1 MERPRPAGGAW
12 APSNRFLAR
21 AALLTGAFT
30 AVGALLGLLRDQLLA
45 HTFGAGPD
53 TDAFLV
59 AWTVPEFASTLLI
72 EDAMALVLVPAFS
85 RALAAR
91 AEAGAGGHDPVRDL
105 VRATLPRTAAVTAA
119 VAALV
124 AAAAPLLVPLLA
136 PGLPEQRLAVDC
148 TRLTATCVL
157 SFALAG
163 YFSAAL
169 RAHGRYLAPAAIYV
183 AYNTGIITA
192 VVLFGP
198 EGGVRAAAA
207 GVAAG
212 GALMAL
218 VQAPDL
224 VRRLRRRSPGTAA
237 ERGAEE
243 RAGGRPAAARRAA
256 ADRGLA
262 EPAAAGEGAADR
274 GAAAGLRAGRG
285 AAGAGTAGR
294 GAADARAAGRGA
306 AGGLPVGRGTAG
318 GGVAVGAATAGAAA
332 NRGAA
337 GTLPV
342 LRGAAGGDV
351 AGPVAEERAAEGGEA
366 PAPPA
371 GAGGGGAGSAGLV
384 TALVAP
390 VVLFAVGRQS
400 QVLVERFLAAPL
412 PAGAISHLN
421 YAQKVAQLPMV
432 LSLMLC
438 TVSFPVIARALA
450 AGDREAARRRAERDL
465 LLAGVVV
472 LVGAATVA
480 AAAPQIVG
488 LLFQRGAFDA
498 ADTAATASVMR
509 VYALGLLGHAMVSAL
524 GRCYFSESRP
534 LWFPAAAMALGVTAN
549 AALGALWADRWG
561 TAGIALANAAGISLT
576 AALLLAGTGRRRV
589 PLSAPAVAG
598 GLARL
603 AAAAA
608 LATAAGRLCASWAAH
623 PLLGT
628 ALAAAAVLAVFVTA
642 AHVLRAPL
650 VPHLT
655 RVALT
660 AARRPLPRRHRH
672 APTHPAAPL
681 DRDVPLRRH
690 RQG

>member
-1 MERPRPAGGAW
+1 MSGGAATLTDEARSGGPAGV
-12 APSNRFLAR
+12 PSNRFLAR
-21 AALLTGAFT
+21 AALLTAALT
-30 AVGALLGLLRDQLLA
+30 AAGALLGLLRDQLLA
-45 HTFGAGPD
+45 RTFGAGPD
-53 TDAFLV
+53 SDAFLV

-85 RALAAR
+85 RALALR
-91 AEAGAGGHDPVRDL
+91 AEAGAAGPDPVLGL
-105 VRATLPRTAAVTAA
+105 VRTTLPRTAAGTAA
-119 VAALV
+119 AAALV

-192 VVLFGP
+192 VVLLGP
-198 EGGVRAAAA
+198 AWGVRAAAA

-218 VQAPDL
+218 IQAPSL
-224 VRRLRRRSPGTAA
+224 VGRLRRRATGAPARD
-237 ERGAEE
+237 RGGD
-243 RAGGRPAAARRAA
+243 RDRAA
-256 ADRGLA
+256 A
-262 EPAAAGEGAADR
+262 
-274 GAAAGLRAGRG
+274 
-285 AAGAGTAGR
+285 
-294 GAADARAAGRGA
+294 
-306 AGGLPVGRGTAG
+306 AGGV
-318 GGVAVGAATAGAAA
+318 
-332 NRGAA
+332 
-337 GTLPV
+337 V
-342 LRGAAGGDV
+342 L
-351 AGPVAEERAAEGGEA
+351 
-366 PAPPA
+366 
-371 GAGGGGAGSAGLV
+371 
-384 TALVAP
+384 ALVAP
-390 VVLFAVGRQS
+390 VIVFAVGRQS

-438 TVSFPVIARALA
+438 TVSFPVIARAIA

-465 LLAGVVV
+465 LLAGVIV

-509 VYALGLLGHAMVSAL
+509 VYALGLLGHALVSAL
-524 GRCYFSESRP
+524 GRCYFSASRP
-534 LWFPAAAMALGVTAN
+534 LWFPAVAMGLGVAAN
-549 AALGALWADRWG
+549 AALGALWVDRWG
-561 TAGIALANAAGISLT
+561 TAGIALANAAGITLT
-576 AALLLAGTGRRRV
+576 AAVLLAGTGRRQV
-589 PLSAPAVAG
+589 PLSARTVVA

-603 AAAAA
+603 VAAAAA
-608 LATAAGRLCASWAAH
+608 ATTAGRLCASWTAH
-623 PLLGT
+623 PLLG
-628 ALAAAAVLAVFVTA
+628 AVLAATAVLAVFVLA
-642 AHVLRAPL
+642 AHALRAPL

-655 RVALT
+655 RVALRT
-660 AARRPLPRRHRH
+660 PLPRPLSRRHRH
-672 APTHPAAPL
+672 APTPDAPL

-690 RQG
+690 RPG

>member
-91 AEAGAGGHDPVRDL
+91 ADAGAGGHDPVRDL
-105 VRATLPRTAAVTAA
+105 VRTTLPRTAAVTAA

-192 VVLFGP
+192 VVLFGTA
-198 EGGVRAAAA
+198 GGVRAAAA

-218 VQAPDL
+218 IQAPDL

-237 ERGAEE
+237 ERGA
-243 RAGGRPAAARRAA
+243 GGRGGGPAAARRAA
-256 ADRGLA
+256 ADRGPT
-262 EPAAAGEGAADR
+262 EPATAGGGAGDR
-274 GAAAGLRAGRG
+274 GPAAGLRAGRG
-285 AAGAGTAGR
+285 AAGGDVAVP
-294 GAADARAAGRGA
+294 A
-306 AGGLPVGRGTAG
+306 AGG
-318 GGVAVGAATAGAAA
+318 
-332 NRGAA
+332 
-337 GTLPV
+337 
-342 LRGAAGGDV
+342 
-351 AGPVAEERAAEGGEA
+351 RAAEGGDA

-371 GAGGGGAGSAGLV
+371 GSGGGGAGSAGLV

-534 LWFPAAAMALGVTAN
+534 LWFPAAAMALGVAVN

-561 TAGIALANAAGISLT
+561 TAGIALANAAGITLT

-608 LATAAGRLCASWAAH
+608 LATAAGRLCAPWAAH

-628 ALAAAAVLAVFVTA
+628 ALATAAVLAVFVTA

>member
-1 MERPRPAGGAW
+1 MSRGAAAPVERPRPAGGAW

-91 AEAGAGGHDPVRDL
+91 ADAGAGGHDPVRDL
-105 VRATLPRTAAVTAA
+105 VRTTLPRTAAVTAA

-198 EGGVRAAAA
+198 AGGVRAAAA

-218 VQAPDL
+218 IQAPDL

-237 ERGAEE
+237 ERGA
-243 RAGGRPAAARRAA
+243 GGRGGGPAAARRTA
-256 ADRGLA
+256 ADRGPT
-262 EPAAAGEGAADR
+262 EPATAGGGAGDR
-274 GAAAGLRAGRG
+274 GPAAGLRAGRG
-285 AAGAGTAGR
+285 AAGGDVAVP
-294 GAADARAAGRGA
+294 A
-306 AGGLPVGRGTAG
+306 AGG
-318 GGVAVGAATAGAAA
+318 
-332 NRGAA
+332 
-337 GTLPV
+337 
-342 LRGAAGGDV
+342 
-351 AGPVAEERAAEGGEA
+351 RAAEGGDA

-371 GAGGGGAGSAGLV
+371 GSGGGGAGSAGLV

-534 LWFPAAAMALGVTAN
+534 LWFPAAAMALGVAVN

-561 TAGIALANAAGISLT
+561 TAGIALANAAGITLT

-608 LATAAGRLCASWAAH
+608 LATAAGRLCAPWAAH

>member
-1 MERPRPAGGAW
+1 MERPRPAVGAW

-21 AALLTGAFT
+21 AALLTGVFT
-30 AVGALLGLLRDQLLA
+30 AAGALLGLLRDQLLA
-45 HTFGAGPD
+45 LTFGAGPE

-105 VRATLPRTAAVTAA
+105 LRSTLPRTAAVTAA

-124 AAAAPLLVPLLA
+124 AVAAPLLVPLLA

-198 EGGVRAAAA
+198 AGGVRAAAA

-218 VQAPDL
+218 TQAPDL
-224 VRRLRRRSPGTAA
+224 VRRLRRRSPGTAE
-237 ERGAEE
+237 ERGA
-243 RAGGRPAAARRAA
+243 GGRGRGPAVARRAA
-256 ADRGLA
+256 AGPGVPESA
-262 EPAAAGEGAADR
+262 TAGGGAADG
-274 GAAAGLRAGRG
+274 GAAAGLSVGWGAAAGDVANRG
-285 AAGAGTAGR
+285 AAVS
-294 GAADARAAGRGA
+294 
-306 AGGLPVGRGTAG
+306 LP
-318 GGVAVGAATAGAAA
+318 A

-337 GTLPV
+337 G
-342 LRGAAGGDV
+342 
-351 AGPVAEERAAEGGEA
+351 PVALGRAAESGD
-366 PAPPA
+366 APPPPA
-371 GAGGGGAGSAGLV
+371 VSGGGGAGSAGLV

-488 LLFQRGAFDA
+488 ALFQRGAFDA

-534 LWFPAAAMALGVTAN
+534 LWFPAAAMALGVAAN

-561 TAGIALANAAGISLT
+561 TAGIALANAAGITLT
-576 AALLLAGTGRRRV
+576 AALLLAGTGRHRV
-589 PLSAPAVAG
+589 PLCAPAVAG

-642 AHVLRAPL
+642 AHALRAPL

>member
-1 MERPRPAGGAW
+1 MSRGTAAMAEETRPGGPAW

-21 AALLTGAFT
+21 AALLTAALTAAGAF
-30 AVGALLGLLRDQLLA
+30 LGLLRDQLLA

-85 RALAAR
+85 RALALR
-91 AEAGAGGHDPVRDL
+91 AEAAAGPDPVLGL
-105 VRATLPRTAAVTAA
+105 VRSTLPRTAAVTAA
-119 VAALV
+119 AAALV

-136 PGLPEQRLAVDC
+136 PGLPQQRLAVDC

-192 VVLFGP
+192 VVLLGP
-198 EGGVRAAAA
+198 AWGVRAAAA

-218 VQAPDL
+218 VQAPSL
-224 VRRLRRRSPGTAA
+224 VRRLRRRAMRT
-237 ERGAEE
+237 
-243 RAGGRPAAARRAA
+243 AGGS
-256 ADRGLA
+256 
-262 EPAAAGEGAADR
+262 
-274 GAAAGLRAGRG
+274 GAAA
-285 AAGAGTAGR
+285 T
-294 GAADARAAGRGA
+294 
-306 AGGLPVGRGTAG
+306 
-318 GGVAVGAATAGAAA
+318 GV
-332 NRGAA
+332 
-337 GTLPV
+337 V
-342 LRGAAGGDV
+342 L
-351 AGPVAEERAAEGGEA
+351 
-366 PAPPA
+366 
-371 GAGGGGAGSAGLV
+371 
-384 TALVAP
+384 ALVAP
-390 VVLFAVGRQS
+390 VIVFAVGRQS

-438 TVSFPVIARALA
+438 TVSFPVIARAIA
-450 AGDREAARRRAERDL
+450 AGDRDAARRRAERDL
-465 LLAGVVV
+465 LLAGVIV
-472 LVGAATVA
+472 LVGAATVI
-480 AAAPQIVG
+480 AAAPQIIG

-509 VYALGLLGHAMVSAL
+509 VYALGLLGHALVSAL
-524 GRCYFSESRP
+524 GRCYFSASRP
-534 LWFPAAAMALGVTAN
+534 LWFPAAAMGVGVAAN
-549 AALGALWADRWG
+549 AVLGALWADRWG
-561 TAGIALANAAGISLT
+561 SAGIALANAAGITLT
-576 AALLLAGTGRRRV
+576 AVLLLAGTGRQQV
-589 PLSAPAVAG
+589 PLSARTVAG

-608 LATAAGRLCASWAAH
+608 AATAAGRLCASWAAH
-623 PLLGT
+623 PLAG
-628 ALAAAAVLAVFVTA
+628 AVLAAAAVLAVFVLA
-642 AHVLRAPL
+642 AHALRAPL

-655 RVALT
+655 RVALRT
-660 AARRPLPRRHRH
+660 VLPRRLPLPRRPRH
-672 APTHPAAPL
+672 APTHPAPV

>member
-1 MERPRPAGGAW
+1 MSRGAAAPVERPRPAGGAW

-91 AEAGAGGHDPVRDL
+91 ADAGAGGHDPVRDL
-105 VRATLPRTAAVTAA
+105 VRTTLPRTAAVTAA

-192 VVLFGP
+192 VVLFGTA
-198 EGGVRAAAA
+198 GGVRAAAA

-218 VQAPDL
+218 IQAPDL

-237 ERGAEE
+237 ERGA
-243 RAGGRPAAARRAA
+243 GGRGGGPAAARRAA
-256 ADRGLA
+256 ADRGPT
-262 EPAAAGEGAADR
+262 EPATAGGGAGDR
-274 GAAAGLRAGRG
+274 GPAAGLRAGRG
-285 AAGAGTAGR
+285 AAGGDVAVP
-294 GAADARAAGRGA
+294 A
-306 AGGLPVGRGTAG
+306 AGG
-318 GGVAVGAATAGAAA
+318 
-332 NRGAA
+332 
-337 GTLPV
+337 
-342 LRGAAGGDV
+342 
-351 AGPVAEERAAEGGEA
+351 RAAEGGDA

-371 GAGGGGAGSAGLV
+371 GSGGGGAGSAGLV

-534 LWFPAAAMALGVTAN
+534 LWFPAAAMALGVAVN

-561 TAGIALANAAGISLT
+561 TAGIALANAAGITLT

-608 LATAAGRLCASWAAH
+608 LATAAGRLCAPWAAH

>member
-91 AEAGAGGHDPVRDL
+91 ADAGAGGHDPVRDL
-105 VRATLPRTAAVTAA
+105 VRTTLPRTAAVTAA

-198 EGGVRAAAA
+198 AGGVRAAAA

-218 VQAPDL
+218 IQAPDL

-237 ERGAEE
+237 ERGA
-243 RAGGRPAAARRAA
+243 GGRGGGPAAARRTA
-256 ADRGLA
+256 ADRGPT
-262 EPAAAGEGAADR
+262 EPATAGGGAGDR
-274 GAAAGLRAGRG
+274 GPAAGLRAGRG
-285 AAGAGTAGR
+285 AAGGDVAVP
-294 GAADARAAGRGA
+294 A
-306 AGGLPVGRGTAG
+306 AGG
-318 GGVAVGAATAGAAA
+318 
-332 NRGAA
+332 
-337 GTLPV
+337 
-342 LRGAAGGDV
+342 
-351 AGPVAEERAAEGGEA
+351 RAAEGGDA

-371 GAGGGGAGSAGLV
+371 GSGGGGAGSAGLV

-534 LWFPAAAMALGVTAN
+534 LWFPAAAMALGVAVN

-561 TAGIALANAAGISLT
+561 TAGIALANAAGITLT

-608 LATAAGRLCASWAAH
+608 LATAAGRLCAPWAAH

>member
-91 AEAGAGGHDPVRDL
+91 ADAGAGGHDPVRDL
-105 VRATLPRTAAVTAA
+105 VRTTLPRTAAVTAA

-198 EGGVRAAAA
+198 AGGVRAAAA

-212 GALMAL
+212 GALMVL
-218 VQAPDL
+218 IQAPDL

-237 ERGAEE
+237 ERGA
-243 RAGGRPAAARRAA
+243 GGRGGGPAAARRTA
-256 ADRGLA
+256 ADRGPT
-262 EPAAAGEGAADR
+262 EPATAGGGAGDR
-274 GAAAGLRAGRG
+274 GPAAGLRAGRG
-285 AAGAGTAGR
+285 AAGGDVAVP
-294 GAADARAAGRGA
+294 A
-306 AGGLPVGRGTAG
+306 AGG
-318 GGVAVGAATAGAAA
+318 
-332 NRGAA
+332 
-337 GTLPV
+337 
-342 LRGAAGGDV
+342 
-351 AGPVAEERAAEGGEA
+351 RAAEGGDA

-371 GAGGGGAGSAGLV
+371 GSGGGGAGSAGLV

-534 LWFPAAAMALGVTAN
+534 LWFPAAAMALGVAVN

-561 TAGIALANAAGISLT
+561 TAGIALANAAGITLT

-608 LATAAGRLCASWAAH
+608 LATAAGRLCAPWAAH

-660 AARRPLPRRHRH
+660 AARRPLPRKHRH

>member
-91 AEAGAGGHDPVRDL
+91 ADAGAGGHDPVRDL
-105 VRATLPRTAAVTAA
+105 VRTTLPRTAAVTAA

-198 EGGVRAAAA
+198 AGGVRAAAA

-218 VQAPDL
+218 IQAPDL

-237 ERGAEE
+237 ERGA
-243 RAGGRPAAARRAA
+243 GGRGGGPAAARRAA
-256 ADRGLA
+256 ADRGPT
-262 EPAAAGEGAADR
+262 EPATAGGGAGDR
-274 GAAAGLRAGRG
+274 GPAAGLRAGRG
-285 AAGAGTAGR
+285 AAGGDVAVP
-294 GAADARAAGRGA
+294 A
-306 AGGLPVGRGTAG
+306 AGG
-318 GGVAVGAATAGAAA
+318 
-332 NRGAA
+332 
-337 GTLPV
+337 
-342 LRGAAGGDV
+342 
-351 AGPVAEERAAEGGEA
+351 RAAEGGDA

-371 GAGGGGAGSAGLV
+371 GSGGGGAGSAGLV

-534 LWFPAAAMALGVTAN
+534 LWFPAAAMALGVAVN

-561 TAGIALANAAGISLT
+561 TAGIALANAAGITLT

-608 LATAAGRLCASWAAH
+608 LATAAGRLCAPWAAH

-660 AARRPLPRRHRH
+660 AACRPLPRRHRH

>member
-91 AEAGAGGHDPVRDL
+91 ADAGAGGHDPVRDL
-105 VRATLPRTAAVTAA
+105 VRTTLPRTAAVTAA

-192 VVLFGP
+192 VVLFGTA
-198 EGGVRAAAA
+198 GGVRAAAA

-218 VQAPDL
+218 IQAPDL

-237 ERGAEE
+237 ERGA
-243 RAGGRPAAARRAA
+243 GGRGGGPAAARRAA
-256 ADRGLA
+256 ADRGPT
-262 EPAAAGEGAADR
+262 EPATAGGGAGDR
-274 GAAAGLRAGRG
+274 GPAAGLRAGRG
-285 AAGAGTAGR
+285 AAGGDVAVP
-294 GAADARAAGRGA
+294 A
-306 AGGLPVGRGTAG
+306 AGG
-318 GGVAVGAATAGAAA
+318 
-332 NRGAA
+332 
-337 GTLPV
+337 
-342 LRGAAGGDV
+342 
-351 AGPVAEERAAEGGEA
+351 RAAEGGDA

-371 GAGGGGAGSAGLV
+371 GSGGGGAGSAGLV

-534 LWFPAAAMALGVTAN
+534 LWFPAAAMALGVAVN

-561 TAGIALANAAGISLT
+561 TAGIALANAAGITLT

-608 LATAAGRLCASWAAH
+608 LATAAGRLCAPWAAH

>member
-1 MERPRPAGGAW
+1 MSRGAAAPVERPRPAGGAW

-91 AEAGAGGHDPVRDL
+91 ADAGAGGHDPVRDL
-105 VRATLPRTAAVTAA
+105 VRTTLPRTAAVTAA

-198 EGGVRAAAA
+198 AGGVRAAAA

-212 GALMAL
+212 GALMVL
-218 VQAPDL
+218 IQAPDL

-237 ERGAEE
+237 ERGA
-243 RAGGRPAAARRAA
+243 GGRGGGPAAARRTA
-256 ADRGLA
+256 ADRGPT
-262 EPAAAGEGAADR
+262 EPATAGGGAGDR
-274 GAAAGLRAGRG
+274 GPAAGLRAGRG
-285 AAGAGTAGR
+285 AAGGDVAVP
-294 GAADARAAGRGA
+294 A
-306 AGGLPVGRGTAG
+306 AGG
-318 GGVAVGAATAGAAA
+318 
-332 NRGAA
+332 
-337 GTLPV
+337 
-342 LRGAAGGDV
+342 
-351 AGPVAEERAAEGGEA
+351 RAAEGGDA

-371 GAGGGGAGSAGLV
+371 GSGGGGAGSAGLV

-534 LWFPAAAMALGVTAN
+534 LWFPAAAMALGVAVN

-561 TAGIALANAAGISLT
+561 TAGIALANAAGITLT

-608 LATAAGRLCASWAAH
+608 LATAAGRLCAPWAAH

-660 AARRPLPRRHRH
+660 AARRPLPRKHRH

>member
-1 MERPRPAGGAW
+1 MSRGAAAPVERPRPAGGAW

-91 AEAGAGGHDPVRDL
+91 ADAGAGGHDPVRDL
-105 VRATLPRTAAVTAA
+105 VRTTLPRTAAVTAA

-192 VVLFGP
+192 VVLFGTA
-198 EGGVRAAAA
+198 GGVRAAAA

-218 VQAPDL
+218 IQAPDL

-237 ERGAEE
+237 ERGA
-243 RAGGRPAAARRAA
+243 GGRGGGPAAARRAA
-256 ADRGLA
+256 ADRGPT
-262 EPAAAGEGAADR
+262 EPATAGGGAGDR
-274 GAAAGLRAGRG
+274 GPAAGLRAGRG
-285 AAGAGTAGR
+285 AAGGDVAVP
-294 GAADARAAGRGA
+294 A
-306 AGGLPVGRGTAG
+306 AGG
-318 GGVAVGAATAGAAA
+318 
-332 NRGAA
+332 
-337 GTLPV
+337 
-342 LRGAAGGDV
+342 
-351 AGPVAEERAAEGGEA
+351 RAAEGGDA

-371 GAGGGGAGSAGLV
+371 GSGGGGAGSAGLV

-534 LWFPAAAMALGVTAN
+534 LWFPAAAMALGVAVN

-561 TAGIALANAAGISLT
+561 TAGIALANAAGITLT

-608 LATAAGRLCASWAAH
+608 LATAAGRLCAPWAAH

-628 ALAAAAVLAVFVTA
+628 ALATAAVLAVFVTA

>member
-1 MERPRPAGGAW
+1 MSRGAAAPVERPRPAGGAW

-91 AEAGAGGHDPVRDL
+91 ADAGAGGHDPVRDL
-105 VRATLPRTAAVTAA
+105 VRTTLPRTAAVTAA

-192 VVLFGP
+192 VVLFGTA
-198 EGGVRAAAA
+198 GGVRAAAA

-218 VQAPDL
+218 IQAPDL

-237 ERGAEE
+237 ERGA
-243 RAGGRPAAARRAA
+243 GGRGGGPAAARRAA
-256 ADRGLA
+256 ADRGPT
-262 EPAAAGEGAADR
+262 EPATAGGGAGDR
-274 GAAAGLRAGRG
+274 GPAAGLRAGRG
-285 AAGAGTAGR
+285 AAGGDVAVP
-294 GAADARAAGRGA
+294 A
-306 AGGLPVGRGTAG
+306 AGG
-318 GGVAVGAATAGAAA
+318 
-332 NRGAA
+332 
-337 GTLPV
+337 
-342 LRGAAGGDV
+342 
-351 AGPVAEERAAEGGEA
+351 RAAEGGDA

-371 GAGGGGAGSAGLV
+371 GSGGGGAGSAGLV

-534 LWFPAAAMALGVTAN
+534 LWFPAAAMALGVAVN

-561 TAGIALANAAGISLT
+561 TAGIALANAAGITLT

-608 LATAAGRLCASWAAH
+608 LATAAGRLCAPWAAH

-660 AARRPLPRRHRH
+660 AACRPLPRRHRH

>member
-91 AEAGAGGHDPVRDL
+91 ADAGAGGHDPVRDL
-105 VRATLPRTAAVTAA
+105 VRTTLPRTAAVTAA

-192 VVLFGP
+192 VVLFGTA
-198 EGGVRAAAA
+198 GGVRAAAA

-218 VQAPDL
+218 IQAPDL
-224 VRRLRRRSPGTAA
+224 VRRLRRRSPGTPA
-237 ERGAEE
+237 ERGA
-243 RAGGRPAAARRAA
+243 GGRGGGPAAARRAA
-256 ADRGLA
+256 ADRGPT
-262 EPAAAGEGAADR
+262 EPATAGGGAGDR
-274 GAAAGLRAGRG
+274 GPAAGLRAGRG
-285 AAGAGTAGR
+285 AAGGDVAVP
-294 GAADARAAGRGA
+294 A
-306 AGGLPVGRGTAG
+306 AGG
-318 GGVAVGAATAGAAA
+318 
-332 NRGAA
+332 
-337 GTLPV
+337 
-342 LRGAAGGDV
+342 
-351 AGPVAEERAAEGGEA
+351 RAAEGGDA

-371 GAGGGGAGSAGLV
+371 GSGGGGAGSAGLV

-534 LWFPAAAMALGVTAN
+534 LWFPAAAMALGVAVN

-561 TAGIALANAAGISLT
+561 TAGIALANAAGITLT

-608 LATAAGRLCASWAAH
+608 LATAAGRLCAPWAAH

>member
-1 MERPRPAGGAW
+1 MSRGAAAPVERLRPAGGAW

-45 HTFGAGPD
+45 HAFGAGPD

-198 EGGVRAAAA
+198 AGGVRAAAA

-218 VQAPDL
+218 IQAPDL

-285 AAGAGTAGR
+285 AAG
-294 GAADARAAGRGA
+294 
-306 AGGLPVGRGTAG
+306 GLPVGRGTAG
-318 GGVAVGAATAGAAA
+318 GGVA

-351 AGPVAEERAAEGGEA
+351 GGPVAEERAAEGGEA

-371 GAGGGGAGSAGLV
+371 GASGGGGGSAGLV

-472 LVGAATVA
+472 LVGAATVV

-534 LWFPAAAMALGVTAN
+534 LWFPAAAMALGVAAN

-608 LATAAGRLCASWAAH
+608 LATAAGRLCAPWAAH